1 MPPAQLKDM
10 VKTAL
15 RYFMVTA
22 GKWQRRQS
30 IAFGRRA
37 PFVLGDTAVQA
48 PNSVADEVRL
58 FAMFFF
64 GGLTFMSVYLA

>member
-1 MPPAQLKDM
+1 M

-15 RYFMVTA
+15 RFFMVTA
-22 GKWQRRQS
+22 GKWQRRHQ
-30 IAFGRRA
+30 IAFGRRT

-48 PNSVADEVRL
+48 PNSVADDARL
-58 FAMFFF
+58 FVMFFF

>member
-1 MPPAQLKDM
+1 
-10 VKTAL
+10 
-15 RYFMVTA
+15 MVTV

-48 PNSVADEVRL
+48 PNSVADDARL
-58 FAMFFF
+58 FAMFFL